1 MGKINELELA
11 IKELRSAATTINE
24 VTNALMEMFSTATDT
39 APDAIAPA
47 EPEKPTVTLAQVRAA
62 LADKS
67 RAGHTAEVRALLQQ
81 FGASR
86 LSEVDPQH
94 YAALLQEAEVM

>member
-1 MGKINELELA
+1 MSKSSEMSTTIE
-11 IKELRSAATTINE
+11 ELRTAAAAINAAVSWLTE
-24 VTNALMEMFSTATDT
+24 RFGGIEEAK
-39 APDAIAPA
+39 

-94 YAALLQEAEVM
+94 YAALLQEAEVL